1 MSIVDALSG
10 CIWFNPEY
18 QRNTLS
24 SMLAGLLF
32 FTGWWFIIDAI
43 TVHPGAIHAIH
54 IILGILGTV
63 SLIMVNSVTQAQI
76 SGDAPFSG
84 GCLEARGARIWIFVG
99 FVLGFAAIIAAVWV
113 MVANFNEAPKDASS
127 WPAVSLLLQNV
138 FIFLASLTFKFG
150 RSEEAW
156 N

>member
-1 MSIVDALSG
+1 MSILDSLTS

-24 SMLAGLLF
+24 SMLAGILF
-32 FTGWWFIIDAI
+32 FSGWWFMIDAI
-43 TVHPGAIHAIH
+43 SVYPNSIFASY

-76 SGDAPFSG
+76 NGDVAFSG

-99 FVLGFAAIIAAVWV
+99 FVLGFAAIIAAVWMMIV
-113 MVANFNEAPKDASS
+113 TFNEKTEGSK
-127 WPAVSLLLQNV
+127 WPPVSLLLQNV
-138 FIFLASLTFKFG
+138 FIFLSSLVYKFG
-150 RSEEAW
+150 RSEESW